1 MEQKVKVSGMSCQHC
16 VQAIESAVGGLMGVE
31 KVQVSLEEQEVVVQY
46 DRDVVTLS
54 KVKQE
59 IEDQGYEIEK
69 E

>member
-16 VQAIESAVGGLMGVE
+16 VQAIESAVGGLTGVE